1 MLTGHIAGLPIE
13 EMAGQWAG
21 PVGLP
26 VLALAGAWVR
36 GRFSRRTRTGQ
47 VGVAQ
52 VRPPRLPRN
61 C

>member
-26 VLALAGAWVR
+26 ALALAGVWLR
-36 GRFSRRTRTGQ
+36 ERFCRRTRTGQ
-47 VGVAQ
+47 VGVELE
-52 VRPPRLPRN
+52 RPPRLSRN